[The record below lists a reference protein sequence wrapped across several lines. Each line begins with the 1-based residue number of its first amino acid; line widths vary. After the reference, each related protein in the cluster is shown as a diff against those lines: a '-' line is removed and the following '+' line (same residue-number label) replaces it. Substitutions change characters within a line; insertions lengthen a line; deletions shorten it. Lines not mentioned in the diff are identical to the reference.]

1 MSLKQN
7 LSVFA
12 ESAEN
17 MQKFNKGDI
26 VRITKQGRKKTLGLD
41 LGVVS
46 SVKHSETVPI
56 YRIII
61 PALNGMKFKAH
72 LLEKDLI
79 LAEV

>member
-1 MSLKQN
+1 MP
-7 LSVFA
+7 
-12 ESAEN
+12 
-17 MQKFNKGDI
+17 KFNKGDI
-26 VRITKQGRKKTLGLD
+26 VQLTEQGRKKTLGLN
-41 LGVVS
+41 LGVVEE
-46 SVKHSETVPI
+46 VKHSETVPI